1 MNYTLTFWTP
11 PDGEH
16 KLIITFDDNTTK
28 EYTQADKDAYLA
40 EYPNRVEDISA
51 MGWNI

>member
-16 KLIITFDDNTTK
+16 KLIITFEDETTK
-28 EYTQADKDAYLA
+28 EYLQADKDAYLA
-40 EYPNRVEDISA
+40 DYPDRVADVEA
-51 MGWNI
+51 MGW

>member
-1 MNYTLTFWTP
+1 MGYELTYWTP

-16 KLIITFDDNTTK
+16 KLIITFEDGATK

-40 EYPNRVEDISA
+40 DYPDRAADVVA
-51 MGWNI
+51 MGW

>member
-11 PDGEH
+11 PDAEH
-16 KLIITFDDNTTK
+16 KLIITFEDETTK

-40 EYPNRVEDISA
+40 DYPDRAADVEA
-51 MGWNI
+51 MGW